1 MMTKALAIL
10 VAVTLGYFAVDSY
23 LTLSKAVDALTANTN
38 TLSQQ
43 LDTSQKQHNA
53 EAAVGLL
60 GLNYSQQGAANQEKT
75 KIEIRK
81 EIIKEP
87 CADQPVPDTSA
98 GRMWKL
104 ADDTRAAVLSGSAR
118 EPDRFT
124 PAAAARK

>member
-1 MMTKALAIL
+1 MIKVLAVLAAIT
-10 VAVTLGYFAVDSY
+10 ASWFAIDSY
-23 LTLSKAVDALTANTN
+23 LSLSKAVDTLTANTKA
-38 TLSQQ
+38 LGQQ
-43 LDTSQKQHNA
+43 LETSQKQHNA

-87 CADQPVPDTSA
+87 CASQPVPDTSA

-104 ADDTRAAVLSGSAR
+104 ADDTRATALSGSAS
-118 EPDRFT
+118 EPDSIT
-124 PAAAARK
+124 PAAAAGK